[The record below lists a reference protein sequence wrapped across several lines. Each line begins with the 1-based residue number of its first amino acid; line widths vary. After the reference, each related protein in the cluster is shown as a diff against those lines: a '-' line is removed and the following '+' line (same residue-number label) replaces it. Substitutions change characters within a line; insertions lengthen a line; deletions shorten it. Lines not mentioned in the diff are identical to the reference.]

1 MGFTKLIFVVLVL
14 IAGWFVYRKFL
25 ADAEKVVRKAK
36 VKRKE
41 QASGAL
47 GTLVKDPVTGEYRL
61 KREEEE

>member
-1 MGFTKLIFVVLVL
+1 MGFTKLIFVALVL
-14 IAGWFVYRKFL
+14 LAGWLVYRKFI
-25 ADAEKVVRKAK
+25 ADAQRLVKKAE

-61 KREEEE
+61 KKPE

>member
-1 MGFTKLIFVVLVL
+1 MGFTKLIFVALVL

-25 ADAEKVVRKAK
+25 ADAEKLVKKAQ